1 MIRMPLKEF
10 ARYAL
15 YMAVM
20 DVEICRNELKGNQIG
35 DTVIAFPPREES
47 LQEQYHLS
55 SFWR

>member
-1 MIRMPLKEF
+1 MPLKEF